1 MDLAEITQ
9 EIKNRVGAHSALEA
23 VIKFDFGDD
32 GVIHIDG
39 TTSPTV
45 ITNDDNDADC
55 TVKISKD
62 DFIKLSEGDL
72 NPQMA
77 FMMGKLRVEG
87 DMSLAL
93 QLGSIL
99 DTD

>member
-1 MDLAEITQ
+1 MDLATITQ
-9 EIKNRVGAHSALEA
+9 EIKNKVGAHSALEA
-23 VIKFDFGDD
+23 VIKFDFSDD

-39 TTSPTV
+39 TVSPTS
-45 ITNDDNDADC
+45 ITNEDKDADC
-55 TVKISKD
+55 TVKISIS
-62 DFIKLSEGDL
+62 DFVKLAAGEL

-93 QLGSIL
+93 QLGTIL
-99 DTD
+99 DND

>member
-1 MDLAEITQ
+1 MTLEEITNQ
-9 EIKNRVGAHSALEA
+9 IRERVGAHSSLSA

-32 GVIHIDG
+32 GAIRVDG
-39 TTSPTV
+39 TVSPTV
-45 ITNDDNDADC
+45 VDNENSDADC
-55 TVKISKD
+55 TVVISKEN
-62 DFIKLSEGDL
+62 FLSLASGDL

-93 QLGSIL
+93 QLGEIL
-99 DTD
+99 G